1 MTPAMTRAAIED
13 FLYHEAALLD
23 DWKLAEWLALWT
35 ADASYLVPATDA
47 PASEPRTALFL
58 IADDLALL
66 RSRVHQLATGS
77 AWAEVPRSRTRR
89 IIGNVRILEHGADA
103 VVAASSFIVHRFRGE
118 RSDCFVGTYEHRLVG
133 DGGRLRIQRKLVTL
147 AHETLYEHGKISIL
161 L

>member
-1 MTPAMTRAAIED
+1 MTREMTRAEIED
-13 FLYHEAALLD
+13 FLYREAALLD

-66 RSRVHQLATGS
+66 RARVDQLATGA
-77 AWAEVPRSRTRR
+77 AWAEVPRPRTRR
-89 IIGNVRILEHGADA
+89 MIANVRILERGPNA
-103 VVAASSFIVHRFRGE
+103 VVATSNFVVHRFRGE
-118 RSDCFVGTYEHRLVG
+118 RSDSFVGAYEHRLVV
-133 DGGRLRIQRKLVTL
+133 DGALLRIQRKQVTL
-147 AHETLYEHGKISIL
+147 AHETLHRQGKINIL